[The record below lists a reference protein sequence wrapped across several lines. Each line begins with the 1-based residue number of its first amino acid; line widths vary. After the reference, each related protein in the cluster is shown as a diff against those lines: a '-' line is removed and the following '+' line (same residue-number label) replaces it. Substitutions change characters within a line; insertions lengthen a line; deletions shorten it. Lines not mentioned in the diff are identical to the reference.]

1 MPKMP
6 DVMMSFWI
14 DVYDYAA
21 NTTFSVFVSGYP
33 YSSAG
38 IWSNTSAMILGAVS
52 RQFTVRFGGSADN
65 TKSIVYIGETG
76 TVWNYPQVQVRDVLI
91 GYNALTANVDGIDWA
106 ISYSTS
112 LLNVSVSRTDVL
124 PYASNANTLGG
135 YSASG
140 TVGAN
145 TVVIR
150 DVNGYIY
157 ANYINSNVSET
168 ENPTINSFY
177 TSNGDGWLRKSSVA
191 HVKSQLGLGT
201 MAYAATSSYVA
212 KSGDTMTSTL
222 TMSIGSGSGN
232 SGTNGI
238 YISQAVLDNT
248 HQYALYMYENG
259 GQASGYQDIAWYN
272 GNQSY
277 FKARMY
283 TQVGGGYA
291 NTRFILDVADNARTL
306 ATRLYFDNGSAYFSG
321 DVVAYSSDKR
331 LKENVIPIG
340 DSLNKIKQISGVYFD
355 WKDKVEGTD
364 FVPAQKHDV
373 GVIAQDVQKILPE
386 VVTLAPFD
394 TDSAGK
400 SKSGENYLTVK
411 YDKLVPLLIEAVKEQ
426 QTQIESQK
434 SQNEELIKR
443 IETLESI
450 LQNKGI

>member
-1 MPKMP
+1 
-6 DVMMSFWI
+6 
-14 DVYDYAA
+14 
-21 NTTFSVFVSGYP
+21 
-33 YSSAG
+33 
-38 IWSNTSAMILGAVS
+38 MILGAVS

-212 KSGDTMTSTL
+212 KSGDTMTGEL
-222 TMSIGSGSGN
+222 IIGN
-232 SGTNGI
+232 GTSRALRINTTVADTNTRDGI
-238 YISQAVLDNT
+238 YLYEDN
-248 HQYALYMYENG
+248 
-259 GQASGYQDIAWYN
+259 GQATGRQAISWYN
-272 GNQSY
+272 GNTGY
-277 FKARMY
+277 YKARLWTEVGSAY
-283 TQVGGGYA
+283 NATQFG
-291 NTRFILDVADNARTL
+291 IDVANDARTV
-306 ATRLYFDNGSAYFSG
+306 ATRLYIRNGDTYHSG
-321 DVVAYSSDKR
+321 DVIGYASDIR
-331 LKENVIPIG
+331 LKENIKSIENPIEKI
-340 DSLNKIKQISGVYFD
+340 NKIRGVNYR
-355 WKDKVEGTD
+355 WKDEVDELGFSPTKRD
-364 FVPAQKHDV
+364 DV
-373 GVIAQDVQKILPE
+373 GVIAQEILDVIPE
-386 VVTLAPFD
+386 AVRPAPFD
-394 TDSAGK
+394 YLNGS
-400 SKSGENYLTVK
+400 SVSGENYLTVQ
-411 YDKLVPLLIEAVKEQ
+411 YEKLVPLLIEGIKEQ
-426 QTQIESQK
+426 QTQIESLKKKNQEFETILN
-434 SQNEELIKR
+434 SLINR
-443 IETLESI
+443 
-450 LQNKGI
+450 